1 MVIRGLRTNP
11 DLKDQFSRKQEADRL
26 FDIRNSLISPLMRQP
41 PLGDAL
47 YRILRVGVSLQISQD
62 FARDLH
68 SLGFRRFRTH
78 RGCLSDLHG

>member
-1 MVIRGLRTNP
+1 
-11 DLKDQFSRKQEADRL
+11 
-26 FDIRNSLISPLMRQP
+26 
-41 PLGDAL
+41 LGDAL